1 MITSRLKGKKAFLDG
16 IFSGHSSNVSTTL
29 GGSRGGKLNN
39 NKDLLQ
45 ELLDG
50 DDSDGEQDFNIEM
63 FKPNLRE
70 DDNGFDIQL
79 GEEQD
84 KKKKKKPKK
93 ITSVKIEPVISQA
106 EASVD
111 APHDHLLRA
120 PFSLLVI
127 APKGSGKTTTTIN
140 IIKWYDG
147 FFDNRIAFSPT
158 MAIDDNWKAAF
169 LKGTIK
175 TFNRRNTFKHYNEEK
190 LCKIWKAIKKEN
202 KGKKDYNDKLKTLI
216 LFDDIV
222 GELPRTR
229 SNCAYK
235 IARNHR
241 HYGVSAITISQEYT
255 GLAPVL
261 RKNATGLLL
270 YGTTDG
276 SEIKTITEQ
285 QGGFIGKNR
294 FFRMWAHCIS
304 KPFGF
309 LFINKDAKDGH
320 RYFCNFEE
328 ELFPLNF
335 SNERVKD
342 MVEELELAL
351 GKGSGKEVL
360 PDRESKDIEEQKE
373 EPKEEPKTIDP
384 KLIKAQKDRDAFE
397 AGVKITT
404 DEVKMEISNK
414 KLQDSNK
421 TITKDG
427 KQVVPDIKDSELH
440 ICKCKMNVIK
450 DIANVCNN
458 GLNLICNAL
467 GIEVDGMSK
476 KEMIEELDGFS
487 TSKLKKVLLREKKK
501 LGSKDLK

>member
-1 MITSRLKGKKAFLDG
+1 MISARTKGKKQFLDG
-16 IFSGHSSNVSTTL
+16 IFGGHASNVSTGL
-29 GGSRGGKLNN
+29 SGHHQGGLNN
-39 NKDLLQ
+39 NLELLQ
-45 ELLDG
+45 ELFDG
-50 DDSDGEQDFNIEM
+50 DDSDNEKDFDINE

-70 DDNGFDIQL
+70 EDTGFDFGL
-79 GEEQD
+79 GDDDRDEP

-93 ITSVKIEPVISQA
+93 VVSVKIEAVITQA

-140 IIKWYDG
+140 VLKWYDG

-158 MAIDDNWKAAF
+158 MMIDDNWKAAF
-169 LKGTIK
+169 IKGTIK
-175 TFNRRNTFKHYNEEK
+175 PFNKRNTFKHYDEEK
-190 LCKIWKAIKKEN
+190 LCKIWKEIKREN
-202 KGKKDYNDKLKTLI
+202 RGKKDYNDKLKTMI

-241 HYGVSAITISQEYT
+241 HYGVSAITISQEYN

-309 LFINKDAKDGH
+309 MFINKDTKDNH

-328 ELFPLNF
+328 ELFPLDF

-342 MVEELELAL
+342 M
-351 GKGSGKEVL
+351 
-360 PDRESKDIEEQKE
+360 
-373 EPKEEPKTIDP
+373 
-384 KLIKAQKDRDAFE
+384 
-397 AGVKITT
+397 
-404 DEVKMEISNK
+404 
-414 KLQDSNK
+414 
-421 TITKDG
+421 
-427 KQVVPDIKDSELH
+427 
-440 ICKCKMNVIK
+440 
-450 DIANVCNN
+450 
-458 GLNLICNAL
+458 
-467 GIEVDGMSK
+467 
-476 KEMIEELDGFS
+476 IEELKVAQGTAKRHYKTMSIEDYA
-487 TSKLKKVLLREKKK
+487 KLYQINR
-501 LGSKDLK
+501 